1 MEQKSKFQI
10 KAKAASDITT
20 HADKEATLQNLQ
32 EKIAKQNRGGRP
44 KKTDGETLTEKVVL
58 LLSKSEVADLKKAS
72 ADAELSMNAYIRKL
86 LKKGL

>member
-10 KAKAASDITT
+10 KTKVAADITT
-20 HADKEATLQNLQ
+20 HADKEAAFQDLQ
-32 EKIAKQNRGGRP
+32 EKIAKQKRGGRP

-58 LLSKSEVADLKKAS
+58 LLSKSEVADLKKVS

-86 LKKGL
+86 LKKSF